1 MFFFFICDIF
11 IDEVTAC
18 AVCRAAT
25 ESLAKYMKKN
35 EIRDRD
41 YVVDKTCRDLPARY
55 YSRCEKFMT
64 IYVESLEHLIERSEK
79 LSVICDKVGLC
90 FSNGDNSLF
99 VQITR
104 EFN

>member
-1 MFFFFICDIF
+1 MT
-11 IDEVTAC
+11 EC

-25 ESLAKYMKKN
+25 EALAKYMKKN
-35 EIRDRD
+35 EIRDRV
-41 YVVDKTCRDLPARY
+41 YVVDKTCSKLPARY
-55 YSRCEKFMT
+55 KSRCEKIMN

-99 VQITR
+99 VQITSK
-104 EFN
+104 FNQVRGQNC